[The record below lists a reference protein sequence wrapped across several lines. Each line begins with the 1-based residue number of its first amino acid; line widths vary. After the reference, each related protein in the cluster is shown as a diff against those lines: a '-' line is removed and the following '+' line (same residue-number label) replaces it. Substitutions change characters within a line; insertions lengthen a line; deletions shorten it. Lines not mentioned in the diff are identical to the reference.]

1 MQTVILF
8 VHLLIAMGLIGLVLM
23 QRSEGG
29 ALGMGGGSNALMT
42 GRGAADVL
50 ARGTMVLAG
59 LFFVTSLTLSVLA
72 GGHNQRKSVL
82 EAAPTQSSQPGPVI
96 PAAPPVRA
104 GPLPAPVDPA
114 AVAPQ
119 TPAPAAAAP
128 AVAGPRPAAA
138 APVTAPPVTAAPAVK
153 VAPAPTSESPRA
165 MPAPTPPA
173 AAAPAP
179 LILTAPPA
187 KPAEASAA
195 AKPEPKPRAG
205 PDE

>member
-1 MQTVILF
+1 MQTVLLF

-59 LFFVTSLTLSVLA
+59 LFFVTSLSLSVLA
-72 GGHNQRKSVL
+72 GGHSQRKSVL
-82 EAAPTQSSQPGPVI
+82 ETAPVESSQPGPVI

-104 GPLPAPVDPA
+104 GPLAAPADPA

-119 TPAPAAAAP
+119 APTPAAAAP
-128 AVAGPRPAAA
+128 RPATPPAAA
-138 APVTAPPVTAAPAVK
+138 PTGTATPAATTPAVK

-165 MPAPTPPA
+165 KPAPTPPST
-173 AAAPAP
+173 AAPAP

-187 KPAEASAA
+187 KPAETTTAV
-195 AKPEPKPRAG
+195 KPEPKPRAG